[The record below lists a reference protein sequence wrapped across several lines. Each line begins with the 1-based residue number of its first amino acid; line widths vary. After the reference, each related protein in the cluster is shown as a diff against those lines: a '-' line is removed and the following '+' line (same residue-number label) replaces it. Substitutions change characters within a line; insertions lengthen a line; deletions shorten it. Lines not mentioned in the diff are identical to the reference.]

1 MSEFIYR
8 AVDPAG
14 KSLKGSVQAISEAE
28 AILKIE
34 RTGTSPIWVKE
45 KAEGESWWG
54 SITRHRVDRQTLEF
68 FSRQMGTLLQAGI
81 PVVQAFEAMSHDSEL
96 GGMGNSVRRMMSHI
110 QGGATISEAMNR
122 EKETFPKTY
131 VQMVRAAEVG
141 GVVPET
147 LEQLAEML
155 EQQRETTLE
164 VKSATRYP
172 MVVLGALIVS
182 FFVLVAFVLPKLSD
196 LFTRFGTDLPL
207 PTRVMLGIHV
217 FLKSKWH
224 FMLAGLAGMGIGIF
238 LAMKNPRLK
247 IAWDRYKIQLP
258 VFGPIFSKVYME
270 RFCQMSKVLLRA
282 GVPVLNMLKSVATT
296 IGNTFIN
303 GEIEQLRTSVHAG
316 EPMSSSMR
324 RSPAFTHLVVQMVA
338 MGEKSGRLPELMDL
352 CARHYRR
359 EIRYKLK
366 ALLSMIEPALT
377 VLIGMVVFFFM
388 LSVFMPIWDTV
399 KFLK

>member
-68 FSRQMGTLLQAGI
+68 FSRQLGTLLQAGI

-141 GVVPET
+141 GVGSFCIT
-147 LEQLAEML
+147 
-155 EQQRETTLE
+155 E
-164 VKSATRYP
+164 VVGPFYEVWYRPTSAYKSYA
-172 MVVLGALIVS
+172 G
-182 FFVLVAFVLPKLSD
+182 D
-196 LFTRFGTDLPL
+196 
-207 PTRVMLGIHV
+207 TRV
-217 FLKSKWH
+217 S
-224 FMLAGLAGMGIGIF
+224 
-238 LAMKNPRLK
+238 
-247 IAWDRYKIQLP
+247 
-258 VFGPIFSKVYME
+258 
-270 RFCQMSKVLLRA
+270 
-282 GVPVLNMLKSVATT
+282 
-296 IGNTFIN
+296 
-303 GEIEQLRTSVHAG
+303 
-316 EPMSSSMR
+316 
-324 RSPAFTHLVVQMVA
+324 
-338 MGEKSGRLPELMDL
+338 EK
-352 CARHYRR
+352 
-359 EIRYKLK
+359 
-366 ALLSMIEPALT
+366 
-377 VLIGMVVFFFM
+377 
-388 LSVFMPIWDTV
+388 
-399 KFLK
+399 